1 MKWLEKRK
9 KAARGVPVVQTREE
23 LRHPFGAV
31 YDYIPLEDG
40 EVQLYRAIREALPL
54 VDVAVEKLVRLCG
67 GVRVYARE
75 GQEELDCFLE
85 NVSTGWG
92 QQGLQGFLDQYLD
105 SMLTCGRGV
114 GEMVV
119 DEERGELVALL
130 CADPKQLALKRGDD
144 PLDFRLCVQGADGRV
159 TELPKQELLLFTP
172 NQPTPDKPYG
182 VSLLRSM
189 PFLAGVLLKIYQTM
203 GINWERMGNTRF
215 AVVYKPE
222 SGDGMWAKE
231 RGEEIANEWS
241 KAMRDN
247 KNGCV
252 RDFVA
257 VGDVD
262 IKVIGADNK
271 MMDTEVPVRQI
282 LEQLVAKTGLPPF
295 MLGLS
300 WSSTERMSTQQTD
313 MLTTEITA
321 LRRRLSPVVRRICRM
336 WLRLHGYD
344 ERVTV
349 EWEDINL
356 QDMVEEARAELY
368 RQQAEEL
375 KAEREQ
381 TEEI

>member
-1 MKWLEKRK
+1 MKWFEKRK
-9 KAARGVPVVQTREE
+9 RERGAPIVQTRQEN
-23 LRHPFGAV
+23 RHPFGAL
-31 YDYIPLEDG
+31 YDYVPLEDG
-40 EVQLYRAIREALPL
+40 EVQLYRAIREAIPL
-54 VDVAVEKLVRLCG
+54 VDAAVEKLVRLCG
-67 GVRVYARE
+67 GVRVYAEE
-75 GQEELDCFLE
+75 GQEELDRFLE
-85 NVSTGWG
+85 EVSTGWG
-92 QQGLQGFLDQYLD
+92 QQGLQSFLDQYLD

-114 GEMVV
+114 GELVV
-119 DEERGELVALL
+119 DEERGEPIALL
-130 CADPKQLALKRGDD
+130 CADPRQLALKRGEN
-144 PLDFRLCVQGADGRV
+144 PLDFKLCVQETDGRM
-159 TELPKQELLLFTP
+159 TELPKQELLFFTP

-203 GINWERMGNTRF
+203 GVNWERMGNTRF

-231 RGEEIANEWS
+231 RGEEIANEWA

-247 KNGCV
+247 KSGSV

-271 MMDTEVPVRQI
+271 LMDTEVPVRQI

-321 LRRRLSPVVRRICRM
+321 LRRRLTPVVRRICQI
-336 WLRLHGYD
+336 WLRFHGYD
-344 ERVTV
+344 DRVTV

-368 RQQAEEL
+368 RQQAEDL
-375 KAEREQ
+375 RAQRDG
-381 TEEI
+381 TNEE